1 MNFTELFYISSQ
13 KDLYS
18 TKMTKFFSKLNLTKL
33 FSKLEIIT
41 IIHQPEWPKKL
52 FTAQCSSLPGIDWR
66 EGTSQIVKCVGVET
80 PHCGDVVDPHC
91 QDVEMWWIHIL
102 SVAAHI

>member
-1 MNFTELFYISSQ
+1 MPELRH
-13 KDLYS
+13 
-18 TKMTKFFSKLNLTKL
+18 
-33 FSKLEIIT
+33 
-41 IIHQPEWPKKL
+41 IHQIVKL
-52 FTAQCSSLPGIDWR
+52 VNVETSQCKEVDNLSERCQSECTMLLSSLPGIDRR

-102 SVAAHI
+102 SVAVHI

>member
-1 MNFTELFYISSQ
+1 
-13 KDLYS
+13 
-18 TKMTKFFSKLNLTKL
+18 MTKLFSKLNLTKL

-41 IIHQPEWPKKL
+41 FIHQPEWHKKL
-52 FTAQCSSLPGIDWR
+52 FTDQCSSLPGIDWR
-66 EGTSQIVKCVGVET
+66 EGISQIVKCVGVET

-102 SVAAHI
+102 SVVVHI